1 LKLKIEVEKNFSI
14 ILIHMKN
21 ILRSQRKGEKRLFL
35 TFGILNFLITNLVL
49 QILLFLIPTL
59 FATALSQIVNIL
71 IGYFLYGKKV
81 FKLKE
86 LNKFVFRKY
95 LVLALI
101 LWMLNFFLIQSFF
114 YLGVNKNIIAICVI
128 PLLVSISYLSQRNFV
143 FK

>member
-1 LKLKIEVEKNFSI
+1 MKIIKA
-14 ILIHMKN
+14 
-21 ILRSQRKGEKRLFL
+21 SQRKGEKRLFL

-49 QILLFLIPTL
+49 QISLFLIPTL
-59 FATALSQIVNIL
+59 LATVLSQTVNIL

-81 FKLKE
+81 FKLKK

-114 YLGVNKNIIAICVI
+114 YVGVNKNIAAIYVI
-128 PLLVSISYLSQRNFV
+128 PLLVGISYLSQRDFV

>member
-1 LKLKIEVEKNFSI
+1 
-14 ILIHMKN
+14 MKN
-21 ILRSQRKGEKRLFL
+21 IPRSQTKGEKRLFL

-49 QILLFLIPTL
+49 QISLFLIPTL
-59 FATALSQIVNIL
+59 FATVLSQTVNIL

-95 LVLALI
+95 LLLALI
-101 LWMLNFFLIQSFF
+101 LWMLNFFLIQSLF
-114 YLGVNKNIIAICVI
+114 YVGVNKNITAICVI
-128 PLLVSISYLSQRNFV
+128 PLLVIISYLTQKNFV

>member
-1 LKLKIEVEKNFSI
+1 
-14 ILIHMKN
+14 MKN
-21 ILRSQRKGEKRLFL
+21 IPRSQTKGEKRLFL

-49 QILLFLIPTL
+49 QISLLLIPTL
-59 FATALSQIVNIL
+59 FATVLSQTVNIL

-95 LVLALI
+95 LLLALI
-101 LWMLNFFLIQSFF
+101 LWMLNFFLIQSLF
-114 YLGVNKNIIAICVI
+114 YVGVNKNITAICVI
-128 PLLVSISYLSQRNFV
+128 PLLVIISYLTQKNFV

>member
-1 LKLKIEVEKNFSI
+1 
-14 ILIHMKN
+14 MKN
-21 ILRSQRKGEKRLFL
+21 ILRSQTKGEKRLFL

-49 QILLFLIPTL
+49 QISLFLIPTL
-59 FATALSQIVNIL
+59 FATVLSQTVNIL

-95 LVLALI
+95 LLLALI
-101 LWMLNFFLIQSFF
+101 LWMLNFFLIQSLF
-114 YLGVNKNIIAICVI
+114 YVGVNKNITGICVI
-128 PLLVSISYLSQRNFV
+128 PLLVIISYLTQRNFV

>member
-1 LKLKIEVEKNFSI
+1 
-14 ILIHMKN
+14 MKN
-21 ILRSQRKGEKRLFL
+21 ILRSQTKCEKRLFL

-49 QILLFLIPTL
+49 QISLFLIPTL
-59 FATALSQIVNIL
+59 FATVLSQTVNIL

-95 LVLALI
+95 LLLALI
-101 LWMLNFFLIQSFF
+101 LWMLNFFLIQSLF
-114 YLGVNKNIIAICVI
+114 YVGVNKNITGICVI
-128 PLLVSISYLSQRNFV
+128 PLLVIISYLTQRNFV

>member
-1 LKLKIEVEKNFSI
+1 
-14 ILIHMKN
+14 MKN
-21 ILRSQRKGEKRLFL
+21 ILRSQTKGEKRLFL

-49 QILLFLIPTL
+49 QISLLLIPTL
-59 FATALSQIVNIL
+59 FATVLSQTVNIL

-95 LVLALI
+95 LLLALI

-114 YLGVNKNIIAICVI
+114 YVGVNKNITAIYVI
-128 PLLVSISYLSQRNFV
+128 PLLVGISYLSQRNFV

>member
-1 LKLKIEVEKNFSI
+1 
-14 ILIHMKN
+14 MKN
-21 ILRSQRKGEKRLFL
+21 IPRSQTKGEKRLFL

-49 QILLFLIPTL
+49 QISLFLIPTL
-59 FATALSQIVNIL
+59 FATVLSQTVNIL

-95 LVLALI
+95 LLLALI

-114 YLGVNKNIIAICVI
+114 YVGVNKNIAAIYVI
-128 PLLVSISYLSQRNFV
+128 PLLVGISYLSQRNFV

>member
-1 LKLKIEVEKNFSI
+1 MKII
-14 ILIHMKN
+14 
-21 ILRSQRKGEKRLFL
+21 RGSQRKGEKRLFL

-49 QILLFLIPTL
+49 QISLFLIPTL
-59 FATALSQIVNIL
+59 LATVLSQTVNIL

-114 YLGVNKNIIAICVI
+114 YVGVNKNIAAIYVI
-128 PLLVSISYLSQRNFV
+128 PLLVGISYLSQRNFV

>member
-1 LKLKIEVEKNFSI
+1 
-14 ILIHMKN
+14 MKF
-21 ILRSQRKGEKRLFL
+21 RSQRKGEKRLFL

-49 QILLFLIPTL
+49 QISLFLIPTF
-59 FATALSQIVNIL
+59 FATVLSQTVNIL

-81 FKLKE
+81 FKLKK

-95 LVLALI
+95 LVLASI

-114 YLGVNKNIIAICVI
+114 YIGVNKNITAIYLI
-128 PLLVSISYLSQRNFV
+128 PLLVGISYFSQRNYV

>member
-1 LKLKIEVEKNFSI
+1 
-14 ILIHMKN
+14 MKN
-21 ILRSQRKGEKRLFL
+21 IPRSQTKGEKRLFL

-49 QILLFLIPTL
+49 QISLFLIPTL
-59 FATALSQIVNIL
+59 FATVLSQTVNIL

-95 LVLALI
+95 LLLALI
-101 LWMLNFFLIQSFF
+101 LWILNFLLIQSLF
-114 YLGVNKNIIAICVI
+114 YFGVNKNITAICVI
-128 PLLVSISYLSQRNFV
+128 PLLVSISYLTQRNFV

>member
-1 LKLKIEVEKNFSI
+1 MYREFLNTI
-14 ILIHMKN
+14 IIRFGNNGK
-21 ILRSQRKGEKRLFL
+21 KRLFL
-35 TFGILNFLITNLVL
+35 LFGIINFLITNLVL
-49 QILLFLIPTL
+49 QISLFLIPTL
-59 FATALSQIVNIL
+59 FATVLSQTVNIL

-95 LVLALI
+95 LVLASI

-114 YLGVNKNIIAICVI
+114 YVGVNKNIAAIYVI
-128 PLLVSISYLSQRNFV
+128 PLLVGISYLSQRNFV

>member
-1 LKLKIEVEKNFSI
+1 
-14 ILIHMKN
+14 MKN
-21 ILRSQRKGEKRLFL
+21 IPRSQTKGEKRLFL

-49 QILLFLIPTL
+49 QISLFLIPTL
-59 FATALSQIVNIL
+59 FATVLSQTVNIL

-95 LVLALI
+95 LLLALI
-101 LWMLNFFLIQSFF
+101 LWMLNFFLIQSLF
-114 YLGVNKNIIAICVI
+114 YFGVNKNITAICVI
-128 PLLVSISYLSQRNFV
+128 PLLVIISYLTQRNFV

>member
-1 LKLKIEVEKNFSI
+1 
-14 ILIHMKN
+14 MKN
-21 ILRSQRKGEKRLFL
+21 IPRSQTKGEKRLFL

-59 FATALSQIVNIL
+59 FATVLSQTVNIL

-95 LVLALI
+95 LLLALI
-101 LWMLNFFLIQSFF
+101 LWMLNFFLIQSLF
-114 YLGVNKNIIAICVI
+114 YFGVNKNITAICVI
-128 PLLVSISYLSQRNFV
+128 PLLVIISYLTQRNFV

>member
-1 LKLKIEVEKNFSI
+1 
-14 ILIHMKN
+14 MKN
-21 ILRSQRKGEKRLFL
+21 IPRSQTKGEKRLFL

-49 QILLFLIPTL
+49 QISLFLIPTL
-59 FATALSQIVNIL
+59 FATVLSQTVNIF

-95 LVLALI
+95 LLLALI
-101 LWMLNFFLIQSFF
+101 LWMLNFFLIQSLF
-114 YLGVNKNIIAICVI
+114 YFGVNKNITAICVI
-128 PLLVSISYLSQRNFV
+128 PLLVIISYLTQRNFV

>member
-1 LKLKIEVEKNFSI
+1 
-14 ILIHMKN
+14 MKN
-21 ILRSQRKGEKRLFL
+21 IVRSQTKGEKRLFL

-59 FATALSQIVNIL
+59 FATVLSQTVNIL

-95 LVLALI
+95 LLLALI
-101 LWMLNFFLIQSFF
+101 LWMLNFFLIQSLF
-114 YLGVNKNIIAICVI
+114 YVGVNKNITAICVI
-128 PLLVSISYLSQRNFV
+128 PLLVIISYLTQRNFV

>member
-1 LKLKIEVEKNFSI
+1 
-14 ILIHMKN
+14 MKN
-21 ILRSQRKGEKRLFL
+21 IPRSQTKGEKRLFL

-49 QILLFLIPTL
+49 QISLFLIPTL
-59 FATALSQIVNIL
+59 FATVLSQTVNIL

-95 LVLALI
+95 LLLALI
-101 LWMLNFFLIQSFF
+101 LWMLNFFLIQSLF
-114 YLGVNKNIIAICVI
+114 YVGVNKNITAICVI
-128 PLLVSISYLSQRNFV
+128 PLLVIISYLTQRNFV